1 MRGGVNINDLLHT
14 FDHSDRAM
22 IYKIVN
28 ENVEATKE
36 TRMPLL

>member
-1 MRGGVNINDLLHT
+1 MRGGVSINDLLHT
-14 FDHSDRAM
+14 FDSSDREM
-22 IYKIVN
+22 IYKIIN